1 MFAAVSSPCA
11 RVAYRRAM
19 RILILLAVVG
29 VAHAEPRPKL
39 EAYLMADRNAEIA
52 LARSAAPPSIS
63 NDATVL
69 VLTRHG
75 YETAAEGK
83 NGFVCFVDRSWQKT
97 VDDPDFWNPKMRA
110 PTCVNAPAARSVLPF
125 QHQLTALALSGA
137 TREQMAAKLK
147 TILAAKPF
155 TPEAGAMAYMMS
167 KQQHLNDG
175 DHPAWHSH
183 VMFYLPGTIDAPVLG
198 ANLEASPVLGGASVV
213 PGLGTMPYSVFFV
226 PVDHWSDGTPAP
238 MMAMAH

>member
-1 MFAAVSSPCA
+1 MCVDYA
-11 RVAYRRAM
+11 RAM
-19 RILILLAVVG
+19 RSLSMLALVVSIATA
-29 VAHAEPRPKL
+29 AHAQPLPKMAPL
-39 EAYLMADRNAEIA
+39 DQYLIADRNAEIA

-69 VLTRHG
+69 VLTRRG
-75 YETAAEGK
+75 YETAVEGK

-110 PTCVNAPAARSVLPF
+110 PTCVNAPAARSILPF

-137 TREQMAAKLK
+137 TREQISTKLK
-147 TILAAKPF
+147 AILAAKTI

-167 KQQHLNDG
+167 KQQHLDDKN
-175 DHPAWHSH
+175 PPWHSH
-183 VMFYLPGTIDAPVLG
+183 VMFYLPGTIDSPVLG

-213 PGLGTMPYSVFFV
+213 PGLGTMPYSVYFI
-226 PVDHWSDGTPAP
+226 PVDVWSDGTPAP
-238 MMAMAH
+238 PLMGMHH

>member
-1 MFAAVSSPCA
+1 
-11 RVAYRRAM
+11 M
-19 RILILLAVVG
+19 RIAFASLVVAAA
-29 VAHAEPRPKL
+29 AHAGPLSKMAPL
-39 EAYLMADRNAEIA
+39 DQYLIADRDAEIA

-75 YETAAEGK
+75 YETAVAGK

-97 VDDPDFWNPKMRA
+97 VNDPDFWNPKMRA

-125 QHQLTALALSGA
+125 QNLLTGLALSGA
-137 TREQMAAKLK
+137 TREQIAAKLK
-147 TILAAKPF
+147 ATLAARTF
-155 TPEAGAMAYMMS
+155 APEAGAMAYMMS

-175 DHPAWHSH
+175 ANPAWHSH
-183 VMFYLPGTIDAPVLG
+183 VMLYLPGTIDSPVLG

-213 PGLGTMPYSVFFV
+213 PGLGTMPYSVYFI
-226 PVDHWSDGTPAP
+226 PVDVWSDGTPAP
-238 MMAMAH
+238 PVTMAHH